1 MNNLKNYMLSSNGSR
16 NYSVSSGSN
25 NRYSGNA
32 VLKGKGAMPAKFY
45 PSNGSNMFSM
55 ARSTYRNDAGGGQNY
70 YDSSQHI
77 YLKKN
82 NAIGQ
87 YSYTSNDLAF
97 SSKDNNVVKQSLRHV
112 RSGGSVAPK
121 KKGYYNK

>member
-1 MNNLKNYMLSSNGSR
+1 MSI
-16 NYSVSSGSN
+16 SSGSN

-32 VLKGKGAMPAKFY
+32 VLQGKGAMPAKFY
-45 PSNGSNMFSM
+45 PSMGSNMFSM
-55 ARSTYRNDAGGGQNY
+55 ARNVYKKDAGGGQNY
-70 YDSSQHI
+70 FDSSQYI

-87 YSYTSNDLAF
+87 SSYTTNNLAF

-121 KKGYYNK
+121 KKGYYH